1 MNKGTVF
8 CEECRKYTSYSVEEK
23 EMSGTIRGN
32 IYHYIG
38 KEAKCTDCGAFV
50 DVEEIGE
57 ANLKALYDVY
67 RKENGIVSLE
77 KIQSLPE
84 RYDIGKRPLS
94 ILLGWGEHTFT
105 RYADGDIPTREY
117 SETLNRLFEDPGY
130 YLKVL
135 EENKDRLSSRQTYEK
150 SRKAVE
156 ALLSDTN
163 SSDEKIRLVIAYLLN
178 QCEDITPMALQKAL
192 YYIQGFFYAFYGKF
206 IFEEDCEAWTHGPVY
221 RDIYSMYADYRFDPI
236 SKIEAFDSSV
246 FTTQEKAVLDSV
258 IRYICCYS
266 GKVLEA
272 FTHNESPWIDTRGDL
287 PDGMGSERIMKKQ
300 VIGEYFVKIKE
311 QYGMNSPRDIQ
322 RYAKDIF
329 AGL

>member
-8 CEECRKYTSYSVEEK
+8 CEECRKYTSYTVEEK
-23 EMSGTIRGN
+23 EMSGTIRGS

-77 KIQSLPE
+77 KIQSLSK

-117 SETLNRLFEDPGY
+117 SETLNRLFEDPEY

-135 EENKDRLSSRQTYEK
+135 EENKERLSSRQTYEK

-163 SSDEKIRLVIAYLLN
+163 ASDEKISLVIAYLLN

-221 RDIYSMYADYRFDPI
+221 RDIYSRYADYRFDPI

-246 FTTQEKAVLDSV
+246 FTTQEKAVIDSV
-258 IRYICCYS
+258 IRYFCCYS

-287 PDGMGSERIMKKQ
+287 PDGMGSERIMEKQ
-300 VIGEYFVKIKE
+300 IIGEYFVKIKE